1 MAEKVFIKLPEG
13 TTNIIVNECVYRANE
28 YGIITVS
35 RAVADKLLVDEF
47 FTEAGAQNDGVE
59 REHAMAAD
67 GTRAGASAGIAVA
80 ATVAPKPQVS
90 PLGIPNPTTPAANP
104 TRPAMNAK
112 AGVK

>member
-35 RAVADKLLVDEF
+35 RAVADKLLADEF

-67 GTRAGASAGIAVA
+67 GTRAGAAAGIAVA

-90 PLGIPNPTTPAANP
+90 PLGIANPSTPAA
-104 TRPAMNAK
+104 PAAHSVSNK
-112 AGVK
+112 AGAK